1 MITIKKLYEAFDESL
16 PQELRLALQ
25 AIKNDAYDDAGSYNV
40 FRNFTWDNIHF
51 EEAPIPNRAVK
62 ADPESDLHPVY
73 VLNVDVPIIKGGY
86 YRTDYQRDE
95 DRNIQ
100 YKNVYRIYI
109 PGFND
114 VAYNYEVRYDGRE
127 HRNRVHEITCSK
139 SSYKNWKDKIVV
151 FGYISKSEE
160 YKPNLIQADR
170 RSAKRDIPDEW
181 IRNPENYD
189 DYDLDASGYYVD
201 TDKYT
206 NKLGTIK
213 YDRDT
218 SVYADKL
225 LDDRE
230 RLANAKEQIRANW
243 DLYDDTD
250 IRDLKSKYNGT
261 VNTYKKAVSY
271 INQLIN
277 ISDDDKS
284 DRHNRGFSD
293 GIPQSWTYRRD
304 LGYVKDYLEQLE
316 QKLDELE
323 SMI

>member
-1 MITIKKLYEAFDESL
+1 MIRIKKLYEAFDESL

-25 AIKNDAYDDAGSYNV
+25 HVKNSKDDYGSYNV
-40 FRNFTWDNIHF
+40 FYAFTWDDIHF
-51 EEAPIPNRAVK
+51 EEAPIPNRAAK
-62 ADPESDLHPVY
+62 ADPESDLYPVY

-86 YRTDYQRDE
+86 YNTAYQRDE

-127 HRNRVHEITCSK
+127 HRTRVHEITCAK
-139 SSYKNWKDKIVV
+139 SAYKNWRDKVVV

-160 YKPNLIQADR
+160 YKPMSIRDDR
-170 RSAKRDIPDEW
+170 EDARVGIPNEW
-181 IRNPENYD
+181 VRNPE
-189 DYDLDASGYYVD
+189 DYRSDELDASGYYVD
-201 TDKYT
+201 KDKYT
-206 NKLGTIK
+206 DKLGTIR

-218 SVYADKL
+218 SVYADRL

-230 RLANAKEQIRANW
+230 RLAKAKEQIRANW
-243 DLYDDTD
+243 DLYDDAD
-250 IRDLKSKYNGT
+250 IRDLKSKYGGT
-261 VNTYKKAVSY
+261 VETYKRVVSY

-277 ISDDDKS
+277 ISDSDKS

-293 GIPQSWTYRRD
+293 GVPQSWTYRRD
-304 LGYVKDYLEQLE
+304 LGYVKEYLEKLE